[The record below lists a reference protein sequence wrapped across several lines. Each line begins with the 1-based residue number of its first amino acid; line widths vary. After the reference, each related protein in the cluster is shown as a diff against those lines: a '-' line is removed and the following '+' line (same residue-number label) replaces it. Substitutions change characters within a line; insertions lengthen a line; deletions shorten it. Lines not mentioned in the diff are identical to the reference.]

1 MPIIFLLLQVINTN
15 SWPSYRFNIPNG
27 NVVPNPC
34 NPADIWTAV
43 GHGKPKVFAPRNP
56 FGEDFLRY
64 GLTWNRYLCMT
75 DSDGDGRTNGEELGD
90 PTCEWEQTNPTSLST
105 TVSHPGVCEP
115 IDSPVCAQKPDNH
128 KCSSQRKL
136 DCPSFSRNDTEQL
149 KINMTNAH
157 VPIKLSSYVCLEVR
171 LPYDKD
177 YHLLAAEPIIDKTK
191 IVDQIQIFA
200 CDSGLHSRVY
210 NHPFECGEK
219 PRGDCQSLIGGY
231 SRHEKGIC
239 FPPKSGYRIGKT
251 GCRQIIFQIRYKN
264 PYLNPALYDSSG
276 ITLYYT
282 RYLQRFELGNKLIS
296 VTHFTLPTGMKTTTI
311 TSEYPGECSTMQM
324 SRPIYITG
332 AFIHMH
338 SYGRQQI
345 VELIRDG
352 VPVEVIADGTG
363 FKAHNLRGT
372 HLKKPIRMFPGDSIR
387 TVCWYDTTTAKT
399 PIKWGLLSTNEM
411 CSTSLMYYPRN
422 DWLDATATSFKQI
435 PLCKLQTTGEANGCH
450 FGRLFDAVRQTDAT
464 SIALEHCAAEKI
476 CTNACASIASV
487 AFTHPC
493 LTGDNYE
500 LLQSRLTRK
509 FERLKNFMDALKL
522 CRVEQIN
529 NTKVLE
535 AVFPTTDIPPTVD
548 SNIDLSNFHIPTG
561 EKTRRNN
568 AGIPIPFQITR
579 SSTSRMSSKPNQRL
593 RPVSGNSIHPQHV
606 IEANELKQQSAK
618 RLSRAHKQSVPS
630 RRNLVRATAFPT
642 SGFPKQ
648 INTRG
653 TRTFSSQGEQKVL
666 SLKPREHPLAK
677 LANLIHS
684 MHNPSN
690 V

>member
-1 MPIIFLLLQVINTN
+1 M
-15 SWPSYRFNIPNG
+15 
-27 NVVPNPC
+27 
-34 NPADIWTAV
+34 
-43 GHGKPKVFAPRNP
+43 
-56 FGEDFLRY
+56 
-64 GLTWNRYLCMT
+64 M

-90 PTCEWEQTNPTSLST
+90 PTCEWQQKNHTPLSK

-115 IDSPVCAQKPDNH
+115 IGSPVCAQKPNSYV
-128 KCSSQRKL
+128 CPGQRNL
-136 DCPSFSRNDTEQL
+136 DCPSFARNDTEKL
-149 KINMTNAH
+149 HINMTNAH
-157 VPIKLSSYVCLEVR
+157 VPIKASSYVCLEVR
-171 LPYDKD
+171 LPFDQD
-177 YHLLAAEPIIDKTK
+177 YHLLAAEPIIDQSK

-231 SRHEKGIC
+231 SRHENGIC
-239 FPPKSGYRIGKT
+239 FPPKSGYRIGEN
-251 GCRQIIFQIRYKN
+251 GCRQMIFQIRYKN

-282 RYLQRFELGNKLIS
+282 SYLQRYELGNKLIS
-296 VTHFTLPTGMKTTTI
+296 VTHFTLPTGQKTTTI

-324 SRPIYITG
+324 SKPIYITG

-363 FKAHNLRGT
+363 FKAHNLKGT

-411 CSTSLMYYPRN
+411 CSTSLMYYPRD

-450 FGRLFDAVRQTDAT
+450 FGRLFDAVRQPDAT
-464 SIALEHCAAEKI
+464 SVALDHCATEKI

-493 LTGDNYE
+493 LRGDNYE

-522 CRVEQIN
+522 CRVEYIN
-529 NTKVLE
+529 NTNDQE
-535 AVFPTTDIPPTVD
+535 TITTTTEIPPTVH
-548 SNIDLSNFHIPTG
+548 SNIDLSNFQIPTG
-561 EKTRRNN
+561 GKTQYNN
-568 AGIPIPFQITR
+568 PGIPIPFQKTR
-579 SSTSRMSSKPNQRL
+579 QSTSRMGSMQNRRV
-593 RPVSGNSIHPQHV
+593 RPVRTNSQVRKNSIHPQHV
-606 IEANELKQQSAK
+606 IEAMELKQQSEK
-618 RLSRAHKQSVPS
+618 RLTLAHIQSVPS
-630 RRNLVRATAFPT
+630 RRNSVRATPFPT
-642 SGFPKQ
+642 PVFPKQ

-653 TRTFSSQGEQKVL
+653 TRTFSPQGEQNVP
-666 SLKPREHPLAK
+666 SLEPRENPLVAK
-677 LANLIHS
+677 LANFIHT

-690 V
+690 A